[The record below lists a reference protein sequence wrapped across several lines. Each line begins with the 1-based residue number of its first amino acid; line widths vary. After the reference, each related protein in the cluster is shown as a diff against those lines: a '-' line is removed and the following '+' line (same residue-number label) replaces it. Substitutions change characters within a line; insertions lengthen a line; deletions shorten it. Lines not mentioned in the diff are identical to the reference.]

1 MQYSLDRAI
10 YDAQF
15 PNRSGQTETSHATLT
30 EQQQTA
36 ILGIIGKGCRAETK
50 ERLAR
55 RLALPL
61 SLFPRYG
68 IFSRLILWDERD
80 NRPYYICGQSW
91 TDEMQTLR
99 KLILK
104 G

>member
-10 YDAQF
+10 HDAKFNFNSQQ
-15 PNRSGQTETSHATLT
+15 GLT
-30 EQQQTA
+30 EQQQA
-36 ILGIIGKGCRAETK
+36 EILSIIGKGCRADTK
-50 ERLAR
+50 DRLSR
-55 RLALPL
+55 RLRMPL
-61 SLFPRYG
+61 ALFPSYG
-68 IFSRLILWDERD
+68 IFSRLIIADD
-80 NRPYYICGQSW
+80 NAQAPYYICGQSW

>member
-10 YDAQF
+10 HDAKF
-15 PNRSGQTETSHATLT
+15 PNRSGQTETSSVTLT

-36 ILGIIGKGCRAETK
+36 ILEIVGKGCRAETK
-50 ERLAR
+50 EKLAR

-61 SLFPRYG
+61 SLFPTYG

-80 NRPYYICGQSW
+80 NRPYYIVGQ
-91 TDEMQTLR
+91 DGNAERKVLR
-99 KLILK
+99 DCILK

>member
-10 YDAQF
+10 HDAKF
-15 PNRSGQTETSHATLT
+15 PATAEAKTIALT
-30 EQQQTA
+30 EDQQTA
-36 ILGIIGKGCRAETK
+36 ILEIIGKGCRADTK
-50 ERLAR
+50 EQLSR

-61 SLFPRYG
+61 SLFPSYG
-68 IFSRLILWDERD
+68 IFTRLILWDERD

-91 TDEMQTLR
+91 ADEMKTLR
-99 KLILK
+99 DCILK

>member
-10 YDAQF
+10 HDAKF
-15 PNRSGQTETSHATLT
+15 PNRSGQTETSSVTLT

-36 ILGIIGKGCRAETK
+36 ILNLIGKGCRADTK
-50 ERLAR
+50 TRLAR

-61 SLFPRYG
+61 SLFPTYG

-91 TDEMQTLR
+91 ADEMKTLR
-99 KLILK
+99 DCILK